1 MKHDIRMLPISEITI
16 GDRHRKDLGDLN
28 TLAASIEEGMLQ
40 PIGVSP
46 GMELIWGLRRLAA
59 TRDVLGR
66 KEILSRIVS
75 VDSIVQGQFDEN
87 TLRKDFTPSERVAII
102 ETLRAYSHGGDRKSD
117 QERICDVD
125 RLTTKDAA
133 ARVGFCRDDFYR
145 AKKVVSRGIPELVD
159 AMDTGKLSIY
169 SASELADADQE
180 LQRLVLSKRIDEDR
194 WGARGVQKKLR
205 GAKRERERDDA
216 ERRNVLPAGDDN
228 IRIYHCP
235 FQRLEEVAGIAP
247 GTVDLVLTDIPYDG
261 QFLAQVSDLGAFAAR
276 VLVPG
281 GLLVT
286 YSGTLYL
293 NQVIH
298 SLDEHLTWAWSAAS
312 AWMGDGTIIHP
323 RQVTSKWKPILIYFK
338 GEWRKRGRWQDLLV
352 VNQKEKGFH
361 EWQQPL
367 AEVENLVKYF
377 SQPGDLVVDTCGG
390 GFTTAL
396 ACRNLQRRCI
406 ACDIDEAAVIRG
418 QDRLNLKDPGRF
430 DPTNS
435 PSSARPSQSAHSA
448 GSSSNGRSTIELN

>member
-16 GDRHRKDLGDLN
+16 GDRHRKDLGELK
-28 TLAASIEEGMLQ
+28 TLAASIEEGLLQ

-46 GMELIWGLRRLAA
+46 GLELIWGLRRLAA

-66 KEILSRIVS
+66 KEILCRIVS
-75 VDSIVQGQFDEN
+75 VDSIIQGEFDEN

-102 ETLRAYSHGGDRKSD
+102 ETLRGYSYGGDRKSD
-117 QERICDVD
+117 QGRICDVD
-125 RLTTKDAA
+125 RLTTKDASE
-133 ARVGFCRDDFYR
+133 RVGFCRDDFYR
-145 AKKVVSRGIPELVD
+145 AKKVVSQGIH
-159 AMDTGKLSIY
+159 
-169 SASELADADQE
+169 E
-180 LQRLVLSKRIDEDR
+180 LQRAVISKRIDEDR
-194 WGARGVQKKLR
+194 WAARGVQKRLR
-205 GAKRERERDDA
+205 GAKREREREDA
-216 ERRNVLPAGDDN
+216 EQRKVLPAGDDN

-247 GTVDLVLTDIPYDG
+247 GTVDLVLTDIPYNR

-406 ACDIDEAAVIRG
+406 ACDSDKPAVIRG
-418 QDRLNLKDPGRF
+418 QVRLDLKEPGRL
-430 DPTNS
+430 DPTNR

-448 GSSSNGRSTIELN
+448 GSGW